1 MKTIKVGEKTIELN
15 VWEELTVKDLRTI
28 QPIINNQKPWQE
40 IEMVVE
46 LLKALS
52 NLTEEEIDWFTI
64 NEFTKISEQM
74 TDVLNMEESKKKIG
88 K

>member
-1 MKTIKVGEKTIELN
+1 MKTIKVWEKIIELN
-15 VWEELTVKDLRTI
+15 IGKELTVKDLRKI
-28 QPIINNQKPWQE
+28 QPIISNQKPWQE
-40 IEMVVE
+40 IEMVVK

-64 NEFTKISEQM
+64 NEFTKISEQI
-74 TDVLNMEESKKKIG
+74 TDVLNMEESKKKIS